1 MNKSSLPITDLK
13 MTRFFISLQDGI
25 KFVLESFH
33 RMQGGEIFIPKIPS
47 CYIKDIA
54 LALNPNIKLK
64 IIGIRPGE
72 KLHESLCSQ
81 TEAHLTL
88 EFKKT
93 LCNRACDLAA
103 RY

>member
-64 IIGIRPGE
+64 IIELDLE
-72 KLHESLCSQ
+72 KSYMSHYVRKLRHI
-81 TEAHLTL
+81 
-88 EFKKT
+88 
-93 LCNRACDLAA
+93 
-103 RY
+103 